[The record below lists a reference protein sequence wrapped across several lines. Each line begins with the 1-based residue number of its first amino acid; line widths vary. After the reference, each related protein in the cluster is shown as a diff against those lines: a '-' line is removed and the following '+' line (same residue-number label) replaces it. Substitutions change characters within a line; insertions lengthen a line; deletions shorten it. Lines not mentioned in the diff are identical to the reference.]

1 MNPAPQTPVPADAAK
16 ENQPAVGTLA
26 PGLFRETLEQADIA
40 VSITDERANILYVNP
55 AFSRIT
61 GFPAAEALGR
71 NQSLLSNKTTP
82 RTVYAALWRKIA
94 NGQSWSGRLV
104 NRRRDG
110 SPYLADLSIMPVRNA
125 DGITVNYLGMHRDIT
140 LLHELECQVRNQKAL
155 IESVVDT
162 APVLI
167 ALLDAERRVVLDNHA
182 YKKLMGDLGMTEPA
196 RQMLTAAGF
205 NPASISDGEPGEFIF
220 EGREIRLEHARWAAP
235 RWFSCSLVTVEEDD
249 ATADAFFVR
258 QRRRY
263 LLLTAIEI
271 TNLRAEQEK
280 SRMAAL
286 RAVLAEAERIDGLR
300 ESLSAAIYQLEGPI
314 NVISSAVAMLARR
327 SQSEPMAQALADAVA
342 AGQAALDNLRSEIPP
357 ARFEEREAVSMNEV
371 LRDVLELSTRS
382 LLAAG
387 IVVNWAP
394 AARLPS
400 LPGYP
405 NRLRAMFKALVDNA
419 LEAMNVKGWRD
430 RELNLSTR
438 ATRGG
443 IEVLIEDSGPGIPP
457 ELRLRV
463 FEPFF
468 STKKGGGRHLGTGLS
483 AAQQTANDHGGLIQ
497 IDDAAGHGCRI
508 RLSFPLRN
516 AEGGA
521 A

>member
-1 MNPAPQTPVPADAAK
+1 MNPESDPSA
-16 ENQPAVGTLA
+16 QPEALQQHTLDSSV
-26 PGLFRETLEQADIA
+26 FRETLEQADIA
-40 VSITDERANILYVNP
+40 VSITDGEANILYVNP
-55 AFSRIT
+55 AFTRVT
-61 GFPAAEALGR
+61 GYAPEEAIGR

-82 RTVYAALWRKIA
+82 RTVYASLWRKISG
-94 NGQSWSGRLV
+94 GQPWAGRLV

-110 SPYLADLSIMPVRNA
+110 TPYLADLAITPVRNA
-125 DGITVNYLGMHRDIT
+125 DGLTVNYLGMHRDIT
-140 LLHELECQVRNQKAL
+140 ILHELECQVRNQKAL

-162 APVLI
+162 APLLI
-167 ALLDAERRVVLDNHA
+167 ALLDANRRVVLDNHA
-182 YKKLMGDLGMTEPA
+182 YKKLMADLGMQEPA
-196 RQMLTAAGF
+196 QQILAAAGLE
-205 NPASISDGEPGEFIF
+205 PTTPIQEEPGEFIF
-220 EGREIRLEHARWAAP
+220 QDREVCLQGKGWGTP

-263 LLLTAIEI
+263 LLLTATDI

-327 SQSEPMAQALADAVA
+327 SQSEPMANALADAVA
-342 AGQAALDNLRSEIPP
+342 AGQAALENLRSEIPP
-357 ARFEEREAVSMNEV
+357 ARFEEREAVSLNEL

-400 LPGYP
+400 LVGYP

-419 LEAMNVKGWRD
+419 LEAMNVKGWRE

-438 ATRGG
+438 ATRNS
-443 IEVLIEDSGPGIPP
+443 IDVVIEDSGPGIPA

-483 AAQQTANDHGGLIQ
+483 AAQQTANDHGGLIE
-497 IDDAAGHGCRI
+497 IDDAAGRGCRI

-516 AEGGA
+516 SDGGLA
-521 A
+521 